1 MKQLKEL
8 ELKVLQIIEKNSDL
22 KSRNDLLVKENQQLI
37 ARCNQ
42 MEDSL
47 INKNKTSKDLED
59 EKLVIKNS
67 IKDLLDSIS
76 SLEERNKEMM
86 K

>member
-8 ELKVLQIIEKNSDL
+8 ELKVLQIIEKNNDL
-22 KSRNDLLVKENQQLI
+22 KSRNDLLVKENEQLI
-37 ARCNQ
+37 TKCNQ

-47 INKNKTSKDLED
+47 INKNKTSHDLED

-67 IKDLLDSIS
+67 IKDLLESIS
-76 SLEERNKEMM
+76 SLEERNKEMI